1 MKKILL
7 LAFAIGGTYLIFK
20 SESYLKIAFGLSLF
34 LYAMKIMEESF
45 QILAGGRLETFLRKT
60 TDKNYKSFTFGLI
73 STSIMQ
79 SSGLVSLLAIS
90 FVSAGLIGL
99 GAGIGIIYGSNLGT
113 TTGIWLIA
121 EIGFGFIIFGAFMA
135 FSKVKAV
142 RGSGLLILSIG
153 MIFFGISY
161 MKEGFE
167 SVKDAID
174 LAKYGM
180 SGYAGAVV
188 FAIIGVVVTALLQS
202 SHATLT
208 LTLSALATAQISYEN
223 AIALA
228 IGSNVGSTITAV
240 LGSINAS
247 INGKKLMIAHAIFN
261 IVTALI
267 SLIFMFQFISMLNVV
282 AEYLHIK
289 DDDYLL
295 KLALFHTFFNL
306 LGVAIFYP
314 NIGLME
320 KFLNEKINIK
330 VKKEHTATP
339 NFLTPDILGSTEAAK
354 VALINESMHLLR
366 NTLSVVTKGLYLS
379 YSDITSGLNPV
390 EVIKKRSEINEI
402 NFDKLYITR
411 FKSLYNEI
419 VSFSMK
425 FQNLNEND
433 TKIFNG
439 IRRTAVECAEILK
452 DMRNI
457 EPNFFKYLQSD
468 NEYICGEYNNFRL
481 QMLILFR
488 MVFAIKDARE
498 IFGISKALRE
508 ELRKFDILSG
518 RKIDQLLTQ
527 NKITSSMATSLM
539 NDSYLLQ
546 DIVRNLYKIMKNTAI
561 YGRENSLDLTIFGI
575 AK

>member
-121 EIGFGFIIFGAFMA
+121 EIGFGFNIAKFAMPFIIFGVFMA

-240 LGSINAS
+240 LG
-247 INGKKLMIAHAIFN
+247 
-261 IVTALI
+261 
-267 SLIFMFQFISMLNVV
+267 
-282 AEYLHIK
+282 
-289 DDDYLL
+289 
-295 KLALFHTFFNL
+295 
-306 LGVAIFYP
+306 
-314 NIGLME
+314 
-320 KFLNEKINIK
+320 
-330 VKKEHTATP
+330 
-339 NFLTPDILGSTEAAK
+339 
-354 VALINESMHLLR
+354 
-366 NTLSVVTKGLYLS
+366 
-379 YSDITSGLNPV
+379 
-390 EVIKKRSEINEI
+390 
-402 NFDKLYITR
+402 
-411 FKSLYNEI
+411 
-419 VSFSMK
+419 
-425 FQNLNEND
+425 
-433 TKIFNG
+433 
-439 IRRTAVECAEILK
+439 
-452 DMRNI
+452 
-457 EPNFFKYLQSD
+457 
-468 NEYICGEYNNFRL
+468 
-481 QMLILFR
+481 
-488 MVFAIKDARE
+488 
-498 IFGISKALRE
+498 
-508 ELRKFDILSG
+508 
-518 RKIDQLLTQ
+518 
-527 NKITSSMATSLM
+527 
-539 NDSYLLQ
+539 
-546 DIVRNLYKIMKNTAI
+546 
-561 YGRENSLDLTIFGI
+561 
-575 AK
+575 